1 MTSGVHVSV
10 PLPAADG
17 AGAPTWWRANVIVRT
32 VGSVVD
38 VVVERGGL
46 RWSGVHMRRAE
57 LAPEEAEQL
66 AASLLAAAA
75 AAREADALLAVVDA
89 ATAGDRL

>member
-17 AGAPTWWRANVIVRT
+17 VGAPTWRCANVIVRT
-32 VGSVVD
+32 VGSAVD
-38 VVVERGGL
+38 VVVERGGP
-46 RWSGVHMRRAE
+46 RWSGVHMRRTQ